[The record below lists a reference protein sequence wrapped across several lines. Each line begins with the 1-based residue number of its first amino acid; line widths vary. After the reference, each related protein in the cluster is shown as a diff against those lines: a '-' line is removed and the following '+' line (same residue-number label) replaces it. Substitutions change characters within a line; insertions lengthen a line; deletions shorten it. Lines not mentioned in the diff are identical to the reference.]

1 MGSMKKGDGEMN
13 TYVYRLGN
21 ALYINLTNRCTNCCD
36 FCIRN
41 THDGVGEYNLWLD
54 NEPTAQEVLQQIG
67 DPTQYSEVVFC
78 GFGEPMIRLEE
89 LIEIAQEVKK
99 KGGKVRINTNGQA
112 NLYHGRN
119 VVPLLKGLV
128 DVISISLNAPTA
140 EQYDAICHSCYGK
153 EAFEGVLQFAREC
166 VKVIPT
172 VVLSVVDVLSPD
184 DIERC
189 RTIAEDI
196 GAQLKVRQMIE

>member
-1 MGSMKKGDGEMN
+1 M
-13 TYVYRLGN
+13 
-21 ALYINLTNRCTNCCD
+21 
-36 FCIRN
+36 
-41 THDGVGEYNLWLD
+41 GEYNLWLD

-67 DPTQYSEVVFC
+67 DPTQYSEIVFC
-78 GFGEPMIRLEE
+78 GFGEPMIRLKE

-189 RTIAEDI
+189 RAIAEDI

>member
-1 MGSMKKGDGEMN
+1 
-13 TYVYRLGN
+13 
-21 ALYINLTNRCTNCCD
+21 
-36 FCIRN
+36 
-41 THDGVGEYNLWLD
+41 LD
-54 NEPTAQEVLQQIG
+54 KEPTVQEVLEQIG
-67 DPTQYSEVVFC
+67 DPTQYSEIVFC
-78 GFGEPMIRLEE
+78 GFGEPMIKLEE
-89 LIEIAQEVKK
+89 LLEIAREVKR

-140 EQYDAICHSCYGK
+140 EQYDAICHSRYGK
-153 EAFEGVLQFAREC
+153 EAFENILEFAREC
-166 VKVIPT
+166 VKVIPR

-189 RTIAEDI
+189 RAIAEDI
-196 GAQLKVRQMIE
+196 GAQLRVRQMIE

>member
-1 MGSMKKGDGEMN
+1 MN
-13 TYVYRLGN
+13 NYVYRLGD

-41 THDGVGEYNLWLD
+41 IHDGMGEYNLWLD
-54 NEPTAQEVLQQIG
+54 KEPTVQEVLEQIG
-67 DPTQYSEVVFC
+67 DPTQYSEIVFC

-89 LIEIAQEVKK
+89 LLEIAREVKR

-140 EQYDAICHSCYGK
+140 EQYDAICHSRYGK
-153 EAFEGVLQFAREC
+153 EAFENILEFAREC
-166 VKVIPT
+166 VKVIPR

-189 RTIAEDI
+189 RAIAEDI
-196 GAQLKVRQMIE
+196 GAQFRVRQMIE

>member
-1 MGSMKKGDGEMN
+1 MN
-13 TYVYRLGN
+13 TYVYRLGD
-21 ALYINLTNRCTNCCD
+21 ALYINLTNRCTNRCD

-41 THDGVGEYNLWLD
+41 AYEGIGEYNLWLD
-54 NEPTAQEVLQQIG
+54 REPTAQEVIEQIG
-67 DPTQYSEVVFC
+67 DPTRYSEIVFC

-89 LIEIAQEVKK
+89 LIEIAREVKK
-99 KGGKVRINTNGQA
+99 RGGKVRVNTNGQA

-119 VVPLLKGLV
+119 VVPLLEGLV

-140 EQYDAICHSCYGK
+140 EQYDAICHSCYGR
-153 EAFEGVLQFAREC
+153 EAFESVLEFAREC

-172 VVLSVVDVLSPD
+172 VVLSVVDVLSPN

-189 RTIAEDI
+189 RIIAEGM
-196 GAQLKVRQMIE
+196 GARLRVRQMIE